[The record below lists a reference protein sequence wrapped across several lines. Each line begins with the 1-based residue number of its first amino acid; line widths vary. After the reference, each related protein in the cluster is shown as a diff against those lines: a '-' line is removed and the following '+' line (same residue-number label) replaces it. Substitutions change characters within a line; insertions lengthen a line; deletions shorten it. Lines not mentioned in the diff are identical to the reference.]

1 MKKNIIFL
9 GSTGF
14 LGDPFLKKIKSKN
27 NIIQINSL
35 STKKNNI
42 VNIKNFKQ
50 KIHILEK
57 FKPEIIIDLGWSG
70 IPNYSLKNSF
80 LNLKNKIF
88 FYENILKIKT
98 IKKIIITGTCF
109 EYKNK
114 NKKCVEYDEVSY
126 NHNLSWAKLSAFN
139 FLEEKCSELKINLIW
154 LRVFYAYGSG
164 QRNVSLI
171 PHIINSVKSNI
182 EPSLR
187 NLDHR
192 NDFIHKDDIANL
204 LEILIRKNIKSGSY
218 NVGTGKSISVRDICK
233 IIYKIFN
240 IKMPIFENSYKK
252 KTNFVANISK
262 IVKATNWKPKI
273 QLNEKVLK
281 KIIKDG
287 I

>member
-14 LGDPFLKKIKSKN
+14 LGYPILKKIRSKN

-35 STKKNNI
+35 PTNKKNI
-42 VNIKNFKQ
+42 INIKNFKR

-70 IPNYSLKNSF
+70 IPNYSLENSF
-80 LNLKNKIF
+80 TNLKNKIF

-98 IKKIIITGTCF
+98 IKKIIITGTCY
-109 EYKNK
+109 EYENK
-114 NKKCVEYDEVSY
+114 NKTCIEHDKVSY
-126 NHNLSWAKLSAFN
+126 NHNLSWAKLSTFN
-139 FLEEKCSELKINLIW
+139 FLEQKCSELKINLIW
-154 LRVFYAYGSG
+154 LRIFYAYGSG

-171 PHIINSVKSNI
+171 PHIINSIKSNI

-187 NLDHR
+187 NLDHK

-204 LEILIRKNIKSGSY
+204 IKILIRKNIKSGPY
-218 NVGTGKSISVRDICK
+218 NVGTGKSISVRDICNL
-233 IIYKIFN
+233 IYKIFD
-240 IKMPIFENSYKK
+240 IKMPSFENSYNKK
-252 KTNFVANISK
+252 INFVANITK

-273 QLNEKVLK
+273 LLNEKVLK

-287 I
+287 T